1 MKVKR
6 LLKSK
11 TLHLDSISVREHI
24 CKTQLVSLCRRKNNK
39 LDIKDFKVAP
49 NPDFLKLCN
58 LLNSKLRSLLW

>member
-49 NPDFLKLCN
+49 NPDF
-58 LLNSKLRSLLW
+58 